1 MRAWHRS
8 ITLYFAL
15 TGVIWASWLVRVPE
29 IKTLMRVRT
38 DELGFI
44 LLAGGIGALIALIS
58 SNRVIERSGT
68 KPALIFG
75 FSVFSVTIVAGGFSA
90 AAHSGVLVAAFLFL
104 GGFGLGLADVA
115 QNVDGSQLEQLEG
128 RSLMPR
134 LHASYSLGTL
144 FGAGIGSLN
153 AALHVAIEWQMF
165 VVLPAAALLIGFTS
179 RHLPSGTGK
188 VTAVP
193 NLGVDS
199 AAGSTDTN
207 TDGERVIAVRQ
218 SSLRLLFGS
227 SLLLLGLGIF
237 AITLAE
243 GASNDWLALALVE
256 NYGASPANGGVGFAF
271 LVGAMTITRFFGGN
285 LVDKWGREI
294 VLRRAALVGVAGI
307 LIIILGPTWF
317 GDGALFVA
325 WAASALWGVGVA
337 LAFPLF
343 LSAAGEGV
351 DSARRVALVAT
362 CGYTSFLVGPPAL
375 GFLGQTIGLLGMFWV
390 LAGCLVVA
398 AFVARGARPQS
409 HETPITQQ

>member
-44 LLAGGIGALIALIS
+44 LLAGGIGALVALVS
-58 SNRVIERSGT
+58 SNRVIERFGT

-75 FSVFSVTIVAGGFSA
+75 FSIFSLTIVAGGFSA
-90 AAHSGVLVAAFLFL
+90 AAHNGLLVAVFLFL

-115 QNVDGSQLEQLEG
+115 QNVDGSKIEQLDG

-134 LHASYSLGTL
+134 LHAGYSLGTL
-144 FGAGIGSLN
+144 LGAGIGSLN

-165 VVLPAAALLIGFTS
+165 VVLPAATLLIGLTY
-179 RHLPSGTGK
+179 RHVPVGTGK
-188 VTAVP
+188 VGRATSSDSSAIGTLDGDGAVHPPTTA
-193 NLGVDS
+193 
-199 AAGSTDTN
+199 
-207 TDGERVIAVRQ
+207 RQ

-227 SLLLLGLGIF
+227 NLLMLGFGIF
-237 AITLAE
+237 SITLVE

-285 LVDKWGREI
+285 LVDRWGREV

-317 GDGALFVA
+317 GDAALYVA
-325 WAASALWGVGVA
+325 WGASALWGVGVA

-343 LSAAGEGV
+343 LSAAGEGAE
-351 DSARRVALVAT
+351 SARGVALVAT

-375 GFLGQTIGLLGMFWV
+375 GFLGQAIGLLGMFWV

-398 AFVARGARPQS
+398 AFVARGARQQS
-409 HETPITQQ
+409 HETLAEQQ